1 MRRMLFIPL
10 VGVLLAAAVA
20 VPVHAAGLPSAG
32 TTLRIAYP
40 PFPPFHWQNEEG
52 NMAGL
57 FFEILDEALHKRMGR
72 EVVWTAYP
80 WVRCQENI
88 KKGSEDAI
96 ITVPTAERLAYAD
109 THRRPLYEKKLHLF
123 TFADHPRLGEISAIT
138 SLADIKRLGLST
150 ITYSGNGW
158 HRDHVESLGIPTH
171 ATPIL
176 DNVWLMLRQ
185 RRGDLVLEWP
195 VGARPYVQRLGLDG
209 EIIDTGIVP
218 ARMPF
223 FLLVRKTYAG
233 GELLRR
239 FDETLAAMAAD
250 TTLASIVR
258 RYE

>member
-1 MRRMLFIPL
+1 MRRWLFISL
-10 VGVLLAAAVA
+10 VSICLVAALALP
-20 VPVHAAGLPSAG
+20 VPAAGLPPAG
-32 TTLRIAYP
+32 TTLRIAFP
-40 PFPPFHWQNEEG
+40 PFPPFHWQNEQG

-57 FFEILDEALHKRMGR
+57 FFEILDEALRKRLGR

-109 THRRPLYEKKLHLF
+109 THRTPLYEKPLHIF
-123 TFADHPRLGEISAIT
+123 TVANHPRLAEISAIT
-138 SLADIKRLGLST
+138 TLADIKKLGLST

-158 HRDHVESLGIPTH
+158 HRDHVESLGIPAQT
-171 ATPIL
+171 TPIL

-195 VGARPYVQRLGLDG
+195 GGARPYVQRLGLEG
-209 EIIDTGIVP
+209 EIVDTGIVP
-218 ARMPF
+218 AKMPF
-223 FLLVRKTYAG
+223 FLLIRKTYAG

-250 TTLASIVR
+250 TTLASIVA